1 MIGRNLYSL
10 PKLYIQGKEIV
21 EYHSIS
27 LSIPGNNQINSLNIT
42 IDDPEYQDAQ
52 LFNSKVEFY
61 LGEGVSEGSPMFV
74 GYVKEINPSDTSISI
89 VAYDPRIFI
98 SGNEAEPIAITDK
111 SNYDGYTAVQFLA
124 SVIKDKINTTSTII
138 DLSGLSDFSPE
149 TPMKGYRTNG
159 LSPYEIFLE
168 VMAKT
173 VDITNPEDPLEY
185 YITMEEN
192 RLIVGKKKSV
202 EDDSRSMILSYMDG
216 IKSLSYTHRAP
227 ATTAVG
233 VGTGE
238 LGGYGSFTYGNAPMG
253 KVGMT
258 FQSEKTDNA
267 EIYEEALLTVMKN
280 YNEQKEIS
288 VDASRGF
295 YIGLES
301 LVYLS
306 VPDKNIRGNHRVT
319 SKRIQVSGSDITC
332 TLGLD
337 KRKPRLGD
345 YLERKIT
352 LGG

>member
-1 MIGRNLYSL
+1 
-10 PKLYIQGKEIV
+10 
-21 EYHSIS
+21 
-27 LSIPGNNQINSLNIT
+27 
-42 IDDPEYQDAQ
+42 
-52 LFNSKVEFY
+52 
-61 LGEGVSEGSPMFV
+61 
-74 GYVKEINPSDTSISI
+74 
-89 VAYDPRIFI
+89 
-98 SGNEAEPIAITDK
+98 
-111 SNYDGYTAVQFLA
+111 
-124 SVIKDKINTTSTII
+124 
-138 DLSGLSDFSPE
+138 
-149 TPMKGYRTNG
+149 
-159 LSPYEIFLE
+159 
-168 VMAKT
+168 
-173 VDITNPEDPLEY
+173 
-185 YITMEEN
+185 MEEN

-216 IKSLSYTHRAP
+216 IQTVNYNHRAP
-227 ATTAVG
+227 ATTSVG
-233 VGTGE
+233 VGQN
-238 LGGYGSFTYGNAPMG
+238 GSFGKFTYGNAPMG